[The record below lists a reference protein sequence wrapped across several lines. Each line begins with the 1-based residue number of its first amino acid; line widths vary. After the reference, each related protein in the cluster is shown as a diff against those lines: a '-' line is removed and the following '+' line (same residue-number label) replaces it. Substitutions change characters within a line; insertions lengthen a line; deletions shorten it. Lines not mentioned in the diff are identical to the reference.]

1 MTEKFA
7 EAKRNSTEIEETNK
21 TAETARYDF
30 SEIMAAL
37 QKSQYPLLTG
47 HVSPD
52 ADAVG
57 SALALALALER
68 LGKESA
74 VVFKDDI
81 PDYLKFMPGAE
92 KIIKPDQLDEK
103 RDLLVMVD
111 CASPKRIGKIW
122 SEPWFAKIP
131 CIAVDHHETNDGFVC
146 CSLVDAKAAANSQIV
161 YYLVQA
167 LGVALDKPLATCLFA
182 GISGDTGGFRFSN
195 TNRETMEIGGRLMD
209 LGVDTQE
216 VRIQLFEC
224 KSMKDMAM
232 IGVGLENMRQS
243 ADGKLVWTSISLKE
257 KTEHGAA
264 ESNCEN
270 ISDYTMY
277 PVGVKVGI
285 FFQEMPNG
293 MVKMSMRCRD
303 GYNVAKVAKA
313 FDGGGHVVAAGCRAE
328 GELRAVMAVVLAEA
342 EKMIAEA
349 EAEKNQKA
357 VK

>member
-1 MTEKFA
+1 MEKVAAANA
-7 EAKRNSTEIEETNK
+7 EKINK
-21 TAETARYDF
+21 NAEKARYDF
-30 SEIMAAL
+30 SEIIEAL

-47 HVSPD
+47 HVTPD

-57 SALALALALER
+57 SALALALALEK
-68 LGKESA
+68 LGKQPL

-92 KIIKPDQLDEK
+92 KIIKPNSLDEK

-131 CIAVDHHETNDGFVC
+131 CIAIDHHQTNDGFSC
-146 CSLVDAKAAANSQIV
+146 RSLVDSKAAANSQII

-167 LGVALDKPLATCLFA
+167 LGVTLDKPLATCLFA

-232 IGVGLENMRQS
+232 IGVGLDNMRQS
-243 ADGKLVWTSISLKE
+243 EDGKLVWTSISLEE
-257 KTEHGAA
+257 KAEHGAA

-293 MVKMSMRCRD
+293 LVKMSMRCRD
-303 GYNVAKVAKA
+303 GYNVARVARA
-313 FDGGGHVVAAGCRAE
+313 FDGGGHIVAAGCRTE
-328 GELRAVMAVVLAEA
+328 GELKAVVAAVLAEA
-342 EKMIAEA
+342 EKMIAES
-349 EAEKNQKA
+349 EKQN
-357 VK
+357 